1 MHSTRK
7 VARKAKVKVA
17 TWVYPSLHAKKKRG
31 PRRRSKEI
39 NALKIAKQKIENVA
53 ASSEDCWRNSA
64 GGGNRAE
71 IEADLAKSKSSL
83 E

>member
-1 MHSTRK
+1 MVTVLHSTRK

-39 NALKIAKQKIENVA
+39 NALKIAKQKDTKRGSVI
-53 ASSEDCWRNSA
+53 
-64 GGGNRAE
+64 
-71 IEADLAKSKSSL
+71 
-83 E
+83 